1 MKKKILPKISA
12 LTCSLIVLCFFGFFY
27 FSGCVVIQDR
37 ALVADVRDGQVVEHA
52 AEQCDEIAFAGEE
65 GRDHRTLAADNF
77 SILSWNIH
85 KGAEAAFR
93 RDLIDYSRDID
104 ILLLQEAALSE
115 DLRGWLEIYF
125 SKWLLAVAYEK
136 QGTKIGIMA
145 ASKMSS
151 LSHCAFQE
159 PEPLIVIPKMML
171 VTTYPLSGSDQKLLL
186 INVHMVNFTVTTE
199 AVRRQLAEV
208 TEIIE
213 KHDGPV
219 VVAGDFNTWNRGRE
233 SLVNTTMKELR
244 LKPVTFSPDNR
255 SIFFNRAVDQIFYR
269 GLEVNGSYSHKV
281 ESSDHNPLEV
291 HFKVID
297 QYGESV

>member
-1 MKKKILPKISA
+1 MKKKIVPKISA
-12 LTCSLIVLCFFGFFY
+12 LTCSLIALCFFGFFY
-27 FSGCVVIQDR
+27 FSGCVVIQER
-37 ALVADVRDGQVVEHA
+37 ASVADVRDGQVVEHA
-52 AEQCDEIAFAGEE
+52 AEQCDELAFADEKV
-65 GRDHRTLAADNF
+65 RDYRTLAADNF

-85 KGAEAAFR
+85 KGAKAAFR

-115 DLRGWLEIYF
+115 DLRTWLESYF
-125 SKWLLAVAYEK
+125 NKWLLAVAYEK
-136 QGTKIGIMA
+136 QGTKVGIMA

-186 INVHMVNFTVTTE
+186 VNVHMVNFTVTTD

-208 TEIIE
+208 SGIIA

-219 VVAGDFNTWNRGRE
+219 VVAGDFNTWNRERE
-233 SLVNTTMKELR
+233 SLVNTTMEDLR

-255 SIFFNRAVDQIFYR
+255 SMFFNRTVDQIFYR

-281 ESSDHNPLEV
+281 KSSDHNPLEV

-297 QYGESV
+297 QYGESA